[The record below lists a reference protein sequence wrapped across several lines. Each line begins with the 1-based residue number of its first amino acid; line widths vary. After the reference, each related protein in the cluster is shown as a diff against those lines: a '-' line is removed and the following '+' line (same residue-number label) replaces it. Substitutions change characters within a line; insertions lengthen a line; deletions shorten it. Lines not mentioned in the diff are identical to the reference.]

1 MSSSPS
7 PASAPTTSPHILV
20 VDDEPQ
26 IRDILAQALRRDG
39 YRVTSRGSAQEAL
52 QDLAASSGAIELLVT
67 DLKMPEMNGLDLIKA
82 AKQVSPTIG
91 SVLITAFASMET
103 AVSALR
109 SGADDYLMKPFG
121 LDDLRRVVDRVLTE
135 RRIEGKDQA
144 ALSQAQEENLA
155 LRRERREAEDA
166 LLTVRHDLKL
176 SRRDLERRVRDLEFV
191 AELAD
196 LLAGEDIE
204 RILPTA
210 ARITARRFHAHVTRI
225 EADIGAGILEAEHR
239 EGDEPVALPLP
250 LGALL
255 VDRARRDP
263 TGVCRDEVLG
273 QGRALE
279 GMAATLSLG
288 DAHTGS
294 VVLLRPLAPSRDD
307 GDSALLG
314 MIARSLKP
322 ALSSERH
329 RRHAEAGA
337 IEIALG
343 HPGGDGGTG
352 RRATRARRPGG
363 RPGRCGPP
371 SRLGLTARERSE
383 LETAARLHDIGEV
396 GVPEELLSRAGPLS
410 REEMDVVRAHAV
422 LGARLLEPLGGAA
435 RLVRHHH
442 ERPDGTG
449 YPDGLTEEA
458 IPVSSALIGVAEAYD
473 AMTHAPPY
481 HATRDRLRGP
491 ARDPPPARRAVPAP
505 RRRRAAAGDPGVKA
519 TDGPAPLP
527 RRRCRRRARPRGLR
541 DARGPRGPRRPR
553 GALRARARRPSARP
567 GGSRLARAAPARGAS
582 GARAAPRARSR
593 SSCSSR
599 PARPAPRASTA
610 P

>member
-7 PASAPTTSPHILV
+7 PASAPPTSPHILV

-155 LRRERREAEDA
+155 LRRQRREAEDA
-166 LLTVRHDLKL
+166 LLTARHDLKL

-225 EADIGAGILEAEHR
+225 EADLGAGILEAEHR
-239 EGDEPVALPLP
+239 EGDDPVALPLP

-273 QGRALE
+273 QGRPLE

-294 VVLLRPLAPSRDD
+294 VVLLRPLTPSRDD
-307 GDSALLG
+307 GDTALLG

-322 ALSSERH
+322 ALSAERH
-329 RRHAEAGA
+329 RRHAEEGA
-337 IEIALG
+337 IDIALG
-343 HPGGDGGTG
+343 ILAAMEG
-352 RRATRARRPGG
+352 RGMVLRGHADRVADLVLRAAA
-363 RPGRCGPP
+363 
-371 SRLGLTARERSE
+371 SLGLTSRERYE

-396 GVPEELLSRAGPLS
+396 GVPEELLSRAGPLT

-449 YPDGLTEEA
+449 YPDGLSEEA
-458 IPVSSALIGVAEAYD
+458 IPVAAALIGVAEAYD
-473 AMTHAPPY
+473 AMTHARSY
-481 HATRDRLRGP
+481 HATRDPSEARGEILRLRGVQFLP
-491 ARDPPPARRAVPAP
+491 RAVDALLQVIPA
-505 RRRRAAAGDPGVKA
+505 
-519 TDGPAPLP
+519 
-527 RRRCRRRARPRGLR
+527 
-541 DARGPRGPRRPR
+541 
-553 GALRARARRPSARP
+553 
-567 GGSRLARAAPARGAS
+567 
-582 GARAAPRARSR
+582 
-593 SSCSSR
+593 
-599 PARPAPRASTA
+599 
-610 P
+610 